1 MKVDAKPQ
9 VFESDFERTIARQC
23 LALVGN
29 PRISVKLW
37 NGKEFCSTD
46 EAPVAQMEIRD
57 RSVLFDLLR
66 SPPMGFGE
74 NYSRGLIEVH
84 GEFTDFINEV
94 SRAYSDRSTRGYRW
108 QKLRSRVAALKGN
121 TLARSQHNVHHHYDL
136 GNEFYKLWLDEQMV
150 YTCAYY
156 QTPDATLDQAQEAK
170 LDHVCRKLRLRPGQR
185 VIEAGCGWGAL
196 AIHMAEKYG
205 VTVTAYNNSHEQVAY
220 ARERAQARGL
230 SNRVTFV
237 EADYRTIEGQCDV
250 FVSVGM
256 LEHVGLRHYRTL
268 GAIIQRCLKP
278 NGIGLIHSIGRSN
291 PRRPDPWI
299 AKYIFPGGQIPSLGD
314 MSAVFEPFRFSVLD
328 VENLRL
334 HYARTCREWLRNFEA
349 VTDRVRQM
357 YSEEFVRTWRLYLAG
372 SSAAFRYGTLQLYQV
387 VFAPRGNNDVPW
399 TRHYQYAGSRP
410 E

>member
-1 MKVDAKPQ
+1 MKVDVKPQ
-9 VFESDFERTIARQC
+9 VFESDFGRSIARQC
-23 LALVGN
+23 MALVGN

-37 NGKEFCSTD
+37 NGKEFCYTD
-46 EAPVAQMEIRD
+46 EPPVAQMEIRD
-57 RSVLFDLLR
+57 RSVLFDMLR

-74 NYSRGLIEVH
+74 NYSRGLIEIH
-84 GEFTDFINEV
+84 GDFMDFINEV
-94 SRAYSDRSTRGYRW
+94 SRAYSGRTTRGYQW
-108 QKLRSRVAALKGN
+108 QKLRSRLAALKTN
-121 TLARSQHNVHHHYDL
+121 SLVRSQHNVHHHYDL
-136 GNEFYKLWLDEQMV
+136 GNAFYKLWLDEQMV

-156 QTPDATLDQAQEAK
+156 ESPDATLDQAQAAK
-170 LDHVCRKLRLRPGQR
+170 LDHVCRKLRLQPGQR

-196 AIHMAEKYG
+196 AMHMAEKYG

-220 ARERAQARGL
+220 AREQAQARGL
-230 SNRVTFV
+230 SKRVTFV
-237 EADYRTIEGQCDV
+237 EADYRTIEGQCDA

-268 GAIIQRCLKP
+268 GSIIERCLKS

-291 PRRPDPWI
+291 PRPPDPWI

-314 MSAVFEPFRFSVLD
+314 MTAVFEPFKFSVLD

-334 HYARTCREWLRNFEA
+334 HYARTCREWLRNFES
-349 VTDRVRQM
+349 VTDRVRHM

-372 SSAAFRYGTLQLYQV
+372 SSAAFRHGTLQLYQV

-399 TRHYQYAGSRP
+399 TRHYQYVTPAD
-410 E
+410 